1 MRTYTLATERNGSI
15 TPLDL
20 PLMAMRQAQEHAET
34 LRKLMPSTPVY
45 IININAI

>member
-1 MRTYTLATERNGSI
+1 MKNFTLATEVNGTI

-20 PLMAMRQAQEHAET
+20 PLMAIRQAQEHADT

-45 IININAI
+45 VINTQSI